1 MGRKL
6 SPLPSKIKCNSYY
19 KNLLFCV
26 PVGERIQKEKSVN
39 SISHLLSSSYSSGT
53 VTGAKDTKMDKR
65 RQDLP
70 WSDLESRGEE
80 RPK

>member
-19 KNLLFCV
+19 KNLFCV
-26 PVGERIQKEKSVN
+26 PVERIQKEKSVN

-53 VTGAKDTKMDKR
+53 VTGAKDTKMGKC

-70 WSDLESRGEE
+70 WSDLEYRGEE